1 MQEDIEL
8 YKDFIDDYLKLDSCV
23 YKVGMPVLLALMAYA
38 CNAEKDEEFS
48 EWLNEMEKQH
58 RIFTGSE
65 KDNYEK
71 LKAEF
76 LTFLDSHGN
85 KAA

>member
-1 MQEDIEL
+1 MRRFVI
-8 YKDFIDDYLKLDSCV
+8 FT
-23 YKVGMPVLLALMAYA
+23 
-38 CNAEKDEEFS
+38 KDEEFS

-76 LTFLDSHGN
+76 LQFLDSHNN